1 MRLRRTERPKPPIA
15 GAPWRWALAGALVGG
30 LLCLLVFFPARWV
43 ADAFALASGQRVLL
57 QDARGSIWNGSA
69 VLVLAGGDGSRDA
82 QALPGRLSWQLQTG
96 WSTGATEQG
105 SQNRGWGIGA
115 RVEHACCQKSGL
127 QLFWRPFRQVFQLS
141 GLDWQLPAQ
150 VLAGLGTPWNTLSL
164 EGSIQLSSSFLQWSK
179 NLDAASMRGSL
190 ELKALSL
197 SSRLSMLRPLGSYR
211 LVLDAQGAQSGSGL
225 GFELATLQG
234 ALRLSGKGQQLAGH
248 WRFQGQAQAE
258 PGQDAALAN
267 ILNLIGNRGGDIDW
281 SIVRPQLP

>member
-1 MRLRRTERPKPPIA
+1 MA

-30 LLCLLVFFPARWV
+30 LLCLLVFFPARWA
-43 ADAFALASGQRVLL
+43 ADAVALASGQRVLL

-69 VLVLAGGDGSRDA
+69 VLVLAGGAGSRDS
-82 QALPGRLSWQLQTG
+82 QVLPGRLSWQLQTG
-96 WSTGATEQG
+96 WSAATLDQG
-105 SQNRGWGIGA
+105 SGFGIGA
-115 RVEHACCQKSGL
+115 RVEHPCCQTQGL
-127 QLFWRPFRQVFQLS
+127 QLSWRPFQQVFQLY

-164 EGSIQLSSSFLQWSK
+164 EGRIQLSSSFLQWSK

-197 SSRLSMLRPLGSYR
+197 SSRLSTSRPLGSYR
-211 LVLDAQGAQSGSGL
+211 LVFNAKGAQSGSGL
-225 GFELATLQG
+225 GLELDTLHG

-267 ILNLIGNRGGDIDW
+267 ILNLIGNRGGDIAW